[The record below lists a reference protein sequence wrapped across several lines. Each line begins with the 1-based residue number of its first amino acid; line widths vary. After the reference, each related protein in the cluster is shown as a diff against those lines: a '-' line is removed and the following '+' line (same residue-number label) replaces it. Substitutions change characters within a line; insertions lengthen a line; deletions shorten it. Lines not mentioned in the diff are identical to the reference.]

1 MGENKKWISLK
12 RRLGKK
18 VEGGDI
24 VQKENL
30 FPSRSQCYKRN
41 FVFKKTTL
49 VLSFFNNTI
58 QQFYGL
64 N

>member
-30 FPSRSQCYKRN
+30 F
-41 FVFKKTTL
+41 L
-49 VLSFFNNTI
+49 VNLVNVIKESSSLKNYISFIIF
-58 QQFYGL
+58 
-64 N
+64 